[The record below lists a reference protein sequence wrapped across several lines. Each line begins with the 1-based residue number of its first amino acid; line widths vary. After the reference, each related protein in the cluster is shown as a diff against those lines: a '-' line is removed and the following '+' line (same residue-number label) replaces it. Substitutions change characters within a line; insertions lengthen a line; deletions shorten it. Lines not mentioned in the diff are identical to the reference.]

1 VLRVCAWLADG
12 DCGAGEPGRLS
23 PRASLAADPHGW
35 RWPSLASRD
44 PGRRVRLQHRR
55 RRSSPM
61 TRARVCME
69 RRAGRP
75 GLARAGCRSRH
86 RETAWSAGKPGG
98 VRGRPNALV
107 YGRRLSSWVERPGI
121 GNDASDPGGPTL
133 QSPYNRG
140 CILHFFLRHDF
151 CLSFPQAMVAP
162 RATRPQLHTHSQD
175 RGKGGRSSWI
185 RQRPE

>member
-1 VLRVCAWLADG
+1 
-12 DCGAGEPGRLS
+12 
-23 PRASLAADPHGW
+23 
-35 RWPSLASRD
+35 
-44 PGRRVRLQHRR
+44 
-55 RRSSPM
+55 
-61 TRARVCME
+61 ME

-75 GLARAGCRSRH
+75 GLARAGGRSRH

-162 RATRPQLHTHSQD
+162 RATRPQLHTLARSWE
-175 RGKGGRSSWI
+175 GREVIMDSAAPRMTGAQSTGLGLTGRFVWRSLTAAVVVGAAVI
-185 RQRPE
+185 V